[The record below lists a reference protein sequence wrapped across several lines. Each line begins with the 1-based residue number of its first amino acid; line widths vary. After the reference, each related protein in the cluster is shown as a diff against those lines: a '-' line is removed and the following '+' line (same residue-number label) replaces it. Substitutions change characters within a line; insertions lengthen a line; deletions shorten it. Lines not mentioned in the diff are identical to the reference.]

1 MKSMTTLLYSISV
14 VCLDNTPH
22 GCIFEFLV
30 RNYSCEKRFQNRS
43 ADLTCEIPEDK
54 GFIYFSSEFEQV
66 LRALGFKNRP
76 LMALKGTAKI
86 RNMTPV
92 VKGVEKGDIE

>member
-66 LRALGFKNRP
+66 LRALGFKKRP

>member
-1 MKSMTTLLYSISV
+1 MKRGLKTDLQTLPLLY
-14 VCLDNTPH
+14 
-22 GCIFEFLV
+22 
-30 RNYSCEKRFQNRS
+30 
-43 ADLTCEIPEDK
+43 TCEIPKDK

-66 LRALGFKNRP
+66 LQALGFKNRP

>member
-1 MKSMTTLLYSISV
+1 MKRGLKTDLQTLPLLY
-14 VCLDNTPH
+14 
-22 GCIFEFLV
+22 
-30 RNYSCEKRFQNRS
+30 
-43 ADLTCEIPEDK
+43 TCEIPEDK

-66 LRALGFKNRP
+66 LRALGFKNQNRP

-92 VKGVEKGDIE
+92 VKGVEKGRISLQKVC

>member
-1 MKSMTTLLYSISV
+1 MKRGLKTDLQTLL
-14 VCLDNTPH
+14 
-22 GCIFEFLV
+22 LV
-30 RNYSCEKRFQNRS
+30 Y
-43 ADLTCEIPEDK
+43 TCEIPEDK

-92 VKGVEKGDIE
+92 VKGVEKGRISLQKVF